1 MVLFT
6 LSLIIY
12 AFVTLL
18 IKVAMKTFEVTPQEL
33 VYYVSIVVCL
43 CFYTLAKTSGHD
55 VLKVPVFMYKS
66 IFFRILAGFFSD
78 IFLFLAFTYT
88 SYSKGIV
95 IYFTN
100 TLMIPFFGRC
110 ILKEKILKVDILAI
124 ALGFVG
130 MVLIIQPYK
139 IVQGDQLPTVE

>member
-1 MVLFT
+1 M
-6 LSLIIY
+6 
-12 AFVTLL
+12 
-18 IKVAMKTFEVTPQEL
+18 
-33 VYYVSIVVCL
+33 VCL
-43 CFYTLAKTSGHD
+43 CFYTLAKSSGND
-55 VLKVPVFMYKS
+55 VLNVPVFMYKS

-78 IFLFLAFTYT
+78 IFLFLAFNYT

-124 ALGFVG
+124 ALGFIG
-130 MVLIIQPYK
+130 MILIIQPYK
-139 IVQGDQLPTVE
+139 MVAKEDQSPIVKGNPFFLNEINGKTVGDSEIVN